1 MHTFRGSFP
10 FVGNCLR
17 ISYCA
22 IMQILVLSSNTK
34 KGEIERTFPKFWVL
48 DNNTSDSSNVW
59 CDVGHWY
66 ILYIG
71 GDPLKL

>member
-1 MHTFRGSFP
+1 
-10 FVGNCLR
+10 
-17 ISYCA
+17 
-22 IMQILVLSSNTK
+22 MQILVLSSNTK
-34 KGEIERTFPKFWVL
+34 KGEIERTFPKFCVL

-66 ILYIG
+66 ILYTG